1 MSNEFDEN
9 IPSTSEDLVQHLN
22 NFENDEDE
30 DVSDEFLT
38 PSEVLKELTQ
48 AFLNESVSPKL
59 LPEKLDLV
67 DKMLLQ
73 KNLIERMMERNPNK
87 KSLIC
92 SMHKM
97 ELCRIEYLINSYLR
111 IRLLKIEKNPAQIL
125 QEHSDRLK
133 TILAQ
138 LKEGNNIN
146 SLKSELLDGRELK
159 FAQKLLNSNS
169 MLFDDSFL
177 SKIPASIKWL
187 PVAED
192 GAENDRVF
200 IEVLK
205 DGLEEIPITNMA
217 DPNSEILLRL
227 EKGSRH
233 FLPFNCIQHLLE
245 NFDVCLL

>member
-205 DGLEEIPITNMA
+205 DGV
-217 DPNSEILLRL
+217 
-227 EKGSRH
+227 K
-233 FLPFNCIQHLLE
+233 F
-245 NFDVCLL
+245 